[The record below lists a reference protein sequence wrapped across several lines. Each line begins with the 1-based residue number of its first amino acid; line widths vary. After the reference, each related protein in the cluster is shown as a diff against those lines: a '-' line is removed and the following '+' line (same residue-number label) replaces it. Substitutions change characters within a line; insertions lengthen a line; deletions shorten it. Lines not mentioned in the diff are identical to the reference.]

1 MRILV
6 VCSTLLFLF
15 GCEQPPVDTDKA
27 AMKKVVTDDI
37 IKVNNKAKT
46 KTNSLVKSPET
57 ETETEIEKQAVHY
70 QEIEWI
76 ELIPQTDLD
85 ALLNP
90 PEYIMDVED
99 GSIEDQIVSKKKSV
113 IIAEQGEENN
123 YERALI
129 STNIIEAMD
138 GKNIEIPGFIV
149 PIAFNDEQVVTSF
162 FLVPYFGAC
171 LHMPPPPPN
180 QIIYIEIENGF
191 PLEAFYDPVV
201 VSGKLSVVLFEDQI
215 ATSAYSMTMDKIR
228 MYDENE

>member
-1 MRILV
+1 MRRLV

-15 GCEQPPVDTDKA
+15 GCEQPTVDTDKA

-37 IKVNNKAKT
+37 AQVNNKAKNQ
-46 KTNSLVKSPET
+46 TNSLVKSPET
-57 ETETEIEKQAVHY
+57 EKQAVHY
-70 QEIEWI
+70 QVIEWT

-113 IIAEQGEENN
+113 IIAEQDEENN
-123 YERALI
+123 YERALT

-149 PIAFNDEQVVTSF
+149 PIAFNEEQVVTSF

-228 MYDENE
+228 MYYENE